1 MIWGYPHL
9 GNLHILPVDTSWPQ
23 EIKHLLSDSSEVTAL
38 QFSPAGNWLAVGH
51 RDGQV
56 QVFWLKLVKLS
67 SLIRLTPGEGDGEG
81 ERIRLNAPSPK
92 RRAALL
98 DTCFFGLSGLLSMI
112 SCWLCFQCFVL
123 KLCFFLQLM
132 LCGFLQED
140 PQNPPRSFSIGNRGL
155 SYNNRYSPVN

>member
-23 EIKHLLSDSSEVTAL
+23 EIKHLLSDPSEVTAL

-56 QVFWLKLVKLS
+56 QVFWLKLVKLVKLS

-123 KLCFFLQLM
+123 KLCFFSSTYAMWIPPGGPPKSSQIIFNRESGSKLQ
-132 LCGFLQED
+132 
-140 PQNPPRSFSIGNRGL
+140 
-155 SYNNRYSPVN
+155 